1 MINVNS
7 FKPKS
12 IEELNAAFEQKL
24 TEIKQERE
32 KELAQD
38 DILSEEQ
45 KEFYRVNDDEPD
57 QNEVEVEPEETE
69 IQPEEIDEEAENIPE
84 EEEAS
89 QENEDVSEDI
99 IEEESEETEEAEEM
113 QEAVEEDYTNNEE
126 PEEVNELFEAE
137 RLAQE
142 QAELY
147 EANFLDN
154 KENAENEP
162 DEQADET
169 AEDEADIE
177 ETAEEAAEEEKAEEK
192 EKTPVFYFKEN
203 AQDLKEEESDTTT
216 ELVKDV
222 QPVFVPKKE
231 FEEVKLTKTKDVRA
245 EKRNNKKNNEEKS
258 HKSHKAAK
266 TILNTII
273 SLVIIACVIINGFV
287 FMADMPKRFIVDTGV
302 TVCEQAVEGSN
313 IKSGSLL
320 FTKRAN
326 TAEDNNIVAAIT
338 RDKNVIVDF
347 KQNIPEDAEIYSK
360 TVKLVPKVG
369 GAIKLVRNYWFESGL
384 IELAL
389 LLVVLIARVAVSDKK
404 EKHVIKKKS
413 N

>member
-1 MINVNS
+1 MNS

-147 EANFLDN
+147 EANSLAN

-177 ETAEEAAEEEKAEEK
+177 ETAEEAAEEEK

-231 FEEVKLTKTKDVRA
+231 FEEVKLTRTKDVRA

-404 EKHVIKKKS
+404 EKPVIKKKS